1 MQDPPTLDLLLGKV
15 SEAEVKAET
24 TKKVNP
30 INLNEAMKTAQ
41 AQLDKLGTKE

>member
-1 MQDPPTLDLLLGKV
+1 VNDCFLLGKV
-15 SEAEVKAET
+15 IEAELKAKAS
-24 TKKVNP
+24 KKANP